1 MTLKRILFL
10 LFVIAI
16 MKYGIGH
23 KTNYSAEIPLL
34 DNQNLPL
41 VAQFDTTKLNQVLK
55 IAIKKTIEETMN
67 EMIPRIKQA
76 VLADIGYGMYKVHVF
91 QKL

>member
-1 MTLKRILFL
+1 MALKRILFL

-41 VAQFDTTKLNQVLK
+41 VAQFDTTKL
-55 IAIKKTIEETMN
+55 KKTIEETMN